1 MKKIIALT
9 AVTALAAT
17 ATPAVAQTAPAPTG
31 PRVEAVLGYDALRVD
46 LDDFGIDDNLKDND
60 LFYGVG
66 AGYDFAVSPSM
77 SVGVDGEATWSNNKQ
92 NFDDLDENVEIST
105 GRDLYFG
112 GRVTLP
118 ISDAAN
124 VYAKAGYTNL
134 RVKGEADELEE
145 SFDLDG
151 YRLGAG
157 AQFSIGG
164 RAYVGG
170 EYRFSDYEDDVTRH
184 QVALTAGTRF

>member
-1 MKKIIALT
+1 MKKIVALT
-9 AVTALAAT
+9 AVTALAGV
-17 ATPAVAQTAPAPTG
+17 ATPAIAQTAPAPTG

-46 LDDFGIDDNLKDND
+46 LEDFGVDENLKDND

-66 AGYDFAVSPSM
+66 GGYDFAVSPSM
-77 SVGVDGEATWSNNKQ
+77 SVGVDGEVTWSNNKE

-105 GRDLYFG
+105 GRDLYAG

-134 RVKGEADELEE
+134 RVEGESDGLED

-164 RAYVGG
+164 RAYIGG
-170 EYRFSDYEDDVTRH
+170 EYRFSDYEDDVSRH